1 MLMTRCKKLKT
12 PVTIIAGFAPGP
24 NRFIL
29 DGQIT
34 GVRQTESQLLGFRDK
49 HEADAVYQLQKKKT
63 DERNEGSSEK

>member
-1 MLMTRCKKLKT
+1 MLMTPLQKAKD
-12 PVTIIAGFAPGP
+12 PGDHHRWLRP
-24 NRFIL
+24 WPHRFIL

-34 GVRQTESQLLGFRDK
+34 GVRQTESQLRGFRDK